1 MARARLSAAQA
12 RRVAF
17 AAQGFGV
24 QGLGAHGLGA
34 SPPAVGTRQ
43 LSGVVAT
50 LGLLQLDTVNVF
62 ERSHYLPPLARLGAY
77 DRGLLDRLV
86 AHDRRPRVLGRT
98 TELWAHEAA
107 IVPVDDVPLL
117 RFRADRFRAR
127 QADQFAAQATLMA
140 ELRAIVADRGPST
153 VGEIEHPSNVRGPGG
168 WWDRGDV
175 YHAIH
180 AMFRAGE
187 LVVLG
192 RQRFER
198 VYDLAERAL
207 PERLRHVVPQEE
219 ATVELVRRAAVALGV
234 ATVDDL
240 RDYHRLAY
248 LADARRA
255 IDALVDAGE
264 LLPVTVDGWGVPAYL
279 HAAQRIPRR
288 IDATALLSPFDP
300 IVWHRPRALRMFDF
314 HYRISIY
321 TPAHEREHGYYV
333 LPVVVGDEVVGR
345 IDLKS
350 DRQAGVLRVQ
360 HAHVEPAFAERSR
373 ALAERI
379 APRIHEAAAW
389 QGLESVAIAG
399 PGSWAADLAAALE
412 PRVG

>member
-1 MARARLSAAQA
+1 MARARLSAAEA

-17 AAQGFGV
+17 AAQGFG
-24 QGLGAHGLGA
+24 AR
-34 SPPAVGTRQ
+34 PPAVGMRHV
-43 LSGVVAT
+43 SAT
-50 LGLLQLDTVNVF
+50 FARLGLLQLDTVNVF
-62 ERSHYLPPLARLGAY
+62 ERSHYLPMLARLGAY

-117 RFRADRFRAR
+117 RFRAERFRAR
-127 QADQFAAQATLMA
+127 HADWFATHASLVA
-140 ELRAIVADRGPST
+140 ELRAIVADRGPSS

-180 AMFRAGE
+180 AMFRAGD

-192 RQRFER
+192 RRRFER
-198 VYDLAERAL
+198 IYDLADRAL
-207 PERLRHVVPQEE
+207 PERLRHVVPEEE

-234 ATVDDL
+234 ATLDDL

-255 IDALVDAGE
+255 LERLVDDGE
-264 LLPVTVDGWGVPAYL
+264 LLPVTVDGWGAPAYL
-279 HAAQRIPRR
+279 HVAQRVPRA

-300 IVWHRPRALRMFDF
+300 IVWHRPRALRMLGL

-321 TPAHEREHGYYV
+321 TPPEEREHGYYV

-350 DRQAGVLRVQ
+350 DRRAGVLRVQ
-360 HAHVEPAFAERSR
+360 HAHVEPAHAARSGE
-373 ALAERI
+373 LAERI

-389 QGLESVAIAG
+389 QGLAAVAVAG
-399 PGSWAADLAAALE
+399 PGTWAGDVAAALA
-412 PRVG
+412 RD